1 MENMSRQEG
10 LFTEQLPLVSIPDLI
25 RFETHFG
32 RNKLFQL
39 GFRKYEGPAQ
49 STTVR
54 SGNESWSEL
63 SLTTGDII
71 RVYESGAHSS
81 FADPYLRVKGSHLIW
96 ESPKVEAVTSCRR
109 EALDS
114 WKDAFRFCKEDQET
128 GQPGLRPPQIGA
140 LHAIHA
146 HWTVADEPA
155 TVVMPTGTGKTETM
169 LATLVSERCS
179 RVLVIVPSVVL
190 RDQLFG
196 KFASLGLLK
205 HLTNLAHSAQLPA
218 VALMRSSLQTPEA
231 VDELFGSANVIVAVI
246 NSVVASTPEALA
258 RMVES
263 CSHLFIDEAHHVP
276 ARTWSQLKALFQ
288 HKHVLQFTATPYRND
303 GKRVDGKI
311 IYSFPLRKAQ
321 EQGYFKPIQYKPIY
335 QFRPELSDEAIAGAA
350 IQQLRED
357 LNSGFDH
364 VLMAR
369 AHPIERLKQILPFY
383 STAAADLN
391 PVIIHSQMSQTDRRL
406 ALDSMKT
413 GKSRV
418 ILCDNMLGEGFDY
431 AQLKVAALHDL
442 HKSLAITLQ
451 FTGRFTRTSLDATLG
466 PATMIANAALSGIGE
481 ELRDL
486 YAQDA
491 DWNRLIQEM
500 ADQTIGSKVK
510 KTEFSATFKPYGVDF
525 PPENIQPKMST
536 VVYRTNCEEWA
547 PKTLEKWLE
556 KAQVFAGPSISEEH
570 RTAFFVVVEASDVEW
585 GLAKDAL
592 DVHYALFL
600 LHWDKERQLLFI
612 NSTDNRGFQKDLAT
626 LVCGEGVE
634 RVQGEDIYRAVY
646 GINRLVLFNLGLKHV
661 TGRNVRFTMLA
672 GSDVL
677 EGITVAQA
685 GTRTK
690 TNLFAHG
697 YEDGER
703 ATMGCSIRGRL
714 WSYLV
719 ADDISHWVSWCRHI
733 GRKLLDET
741 ITIAKINEWF
751 VVPQELADRPRII
764 ALSIDWHDHFFIE
777 LERRTFIKIGNDE
790 CPIFEADIVVVPTA
804 VSDPLRFAVSVNGK
818 RAVFEIKFVNK
829 EIKFD
834 QCEGEAAMLRIGS
847 ANSKLSDAFENHP
860 PIIYFEG
867 EAVLEGGLLV
877 QPRKGSRS
885 SFDRTKIVAWDW
897 KGTNL
902 KKESQGVTRDVDSI
916 QHRAIQEFLSDNTW
930 EVIFD
935 DDGPQEV
942 ADIVCLKR
950 QDGALQVCLIHCKY
964 SHGDQPGSRVEDLY
978 EVCGQAQK
986 AIKWRDEMEKMISRL
1001 LARED
1006 KSLAD
1011 RGATRFMKGDR
1022 TALIELRN
1030 AARLLRPDF
1039 VMWVVQPGLSKSQ
1052 VSAAQLELL
1061 GGTETFLHE
1070 VHQIP
1075 LHVAASA

>member
-1 MENMSRQEG
+1 MSRQEG
-10 LFTEQLPLVSIPDLI
+10 LFTEHLPKIKIPVAT
-25 RFETHFG
+25 RVEAHFG
-32 RNKLFQL
+32 KNRLFQL
-39 GFRKYEGPAQ
+39 LFEGYEGSAE
-49 STTVR
+49 SITAA
-54 SGNESWSEL
+54 SGTESWTEL
-63 SLTTGDII
+63 KLPTGDLF
-71 RVYESGAHSS
+71 RVYESGARSTFTH
-81 FADPYLRVKGSHLIW
+81 PHLRVAGSKLKW
-96 ESPKVEAVTSCRR
+96 ENAKLPALSPSCRQN
-109 EALDS
+109 ALDS
-114 WKDAFRFCKEDQET
+114 WKDAFRFFREDPGT

-146 HWTVADEPA
+146 HWTVEDKPA
-155 TVVMPTGTGKTETM
+155 TIVMPTGTGKTETM
-169 LATLVSERCS
+169 LATLVSERCD

-196 KFASLGLLK
+196 KFATLGLLK
-205 HLTNLAHSAQLPA
+205 KLTNLAQSAQFP
-218 VALMRSSLQTPEA
+218 VVGLMRSSLQTATA

-246 NSVVASTPEALA
+246 NSVVASSPEALA
-258 RMVES
+258 RIVEI

-276 ARTWSQLKALFQ
+276 ARTWSQLKAQFQ

-303 GKRVDGKI
+303 GKRVDGKV

-335 QFRPELSDEAIAGAA
+335 QFRPELSDEAIAEAA
-350 IQQLRED
+350 IKQLRED
-357 LNSGFDH
+357 LNVGLDH

-369 AHPIERLKQILPFY
+369 AHPIERLKQILPIY
-383 STAAADLN
+383 SAKAADLN
-391 PVIIHSQMSQTDRRL
+391 PVIIHSQMSQTDRKL

-413 GKSRV
+413 GQSRV

-451 FTGRFTRTSLDATLG
+451 FTGRFTRTSLDAKLG
-466 PATMIANAALSGIGE
+466 PATMIANAALSGIGN

-536 VVYRTNCEEWA
+536 VVYQTKCEEWA

-556 KAQVFAGPSISEEH
+556 RAQVFAGPSISDEH
-570 RTAFFVVVEASDVEW
+570 RTAFYVVVEASEVEW

-612 NSTDNRGFQKDLAT
+612 NSTDNRGFQKDLAM
-626 LVCGEGVE
+626 LVCGEDVE
-634 RVQGEDIYRAVY
+634 RVQGEEIYRAVY

-677 EGITVAQA
+677 EGITIAQA

-719 ADDISHWVSWCRHI
+719 ADDISHWVAWCKHI
-733 GRKLLDET
+733 GNKLLDDT
-741 ITIAKINEWF
+741 ITIAKINDWF
-751 VVPQELADRPRII
+751 VVPQELSDRPRLT
-764 ALSIDWHDHFFIE
+764 ALSADWHDQFFIE
-777 LERRTFIKIGNDE
+777 LERRTFIKIGNVE
-790 CPIFEADIVVVPTA
+790 CPVFDADIEIVPTE
-804 VSDPLRFAVSVNGK
+804 VTGPLKFAVNANGK
-818 RAVFEIKFVNK
+818 RAVFKIKFQNK

-834 QCEGEAAMLRIGS
+834 QLEGDTAMLRIGS
-847 ANSKLSDAFENHP
+847 ATSKLSDEFENYP
-860 PIIYFEG
+860 PIIYFEA

-877 QPRKGSRS
+877 QPKKGSRS

-897 KGTNL
+897 KGTDL
-902 KKESQGVTRDVDSI
+902 KKESQGTARAADSI
-916 QHRAIQEFLSDNTW
+916 QYRAIQEFLSDNSW

-950 QDGALQVCLIHCKY
+950 QDDVLKVSLIHCKY
-964 SHGDQPGSRVEDLY
+964 SHGDQPGSRIDDLY

-1011 RGATRFMKGDR
+1011 ARASRLIKGDR
-1022 TALIELRN
+1022 NRLIELRN
-1030 AARLLRPDF
+1030 SARLLRPDF
-1039 VMWVVQPGLSKSQ
+1039 SMWLVQPGLSK
-1052 VSAAQLELL
+1052 AAASSSQLELL

-1075 LHVAASA
+1075 LHVVASA

>member
-1 MENMSRQEG
+1 MSRQEG
-10 LFTEQLPLVSIPDLI
+10 LFTEKVPSVKIPAA
-25 RFETHFG
+25 THLEAHVG
-32 RNKLFQL
+32 KSKLFQL
-39 GFRKYEGPAQ
+39 SFEGYEGAAETQ
-49 STTVR
+49 TVS
-54 SGNESWSEL
+54 SGTESWTEL
-63 SLTTGDII
+63 NLPVGRMV
-71 RVYESGAHSS
+71 RVYESGARSTS
-81 FADPYLRVKGSHLIW
+81 TEPFLRRSGTKLKW
-96 ESPKVEAVTSCRR
+96 ENVRILKPQPSCRQD
-109 EALDS
+109 ALDS
-114 WKDAFRFCKEDQET
+114 WKEAFRFCREDQT
-128 GQPGLRPPQIGA
+128 LGRPGLRPPQIGA

-146 HWTVADEPA
+146 HWTVSDEPA
-155 TVVMPTGTGKTETM
+155 TIVMPTGTGKTETM
-169 LATLVSERCS
+169 LATLVSERCD
-179 RVLVIVPSVVL
+179 RVMVIVPSVVL

-205 HLTNLAHSAQLPA
+205 KLTNLNQSAQCPV
-218 VALMRSSLQTPEA
+218 VALMRSSLQTTAA
-231 VDELFGSANVIVAVI
+231 VDELFGPANVIVAVI
-246 NSVVASTPEALA
+246 NSVVASSEDAIA
-258 RMVES
+258 RIAES

-276 ARTWSQLKALFQ
+276 ARTWSHLKAQFL

-303 GKRVDGKI
+303 GKRVDGKV

-321 EQGYFKPIQYKPIY
+321 EQGYFKPIQYKPIF
-335 QFRPELSDEAIAGAA
+335 QFRPELSDQAIADAA
-350 IQQLRED
+350 VKQLRED
-357 LNSGFDH
+357 LKDGYDH

-369 AHPIERLKQILPFY
+369 AHPIERLKQILPTY
-383 STAAADLN
+383 TSQAADLN
-391 PVIIHSQMSQTDRRL
+391 PVIIHSQMSQADRKL

-451 FTGRFTRTSLDATLG
+451 FTGRFTRTSLDTTLG
-466 PATMIANAALSGIGE
+466 PATMIANAALSGIGD

-510 KTEFSATFKPYGVDF
+510 RTEFSATFKPYGVDF

-536 VVYRTNCEEWA
+536 VVYRTKCDEWT
-547 PKTLEKWLE
+547 PKALEKWLE
-556 KAQVFAGPSISEEH
+556 KAQVFAGPSISDEH
-570 RTAFFVVVEASDVEW
+570 QTAFYVVMEASDVEW

-592 DVHYALFL
+592 DVYYALFL

-612 NSTDNRGFQKDLAT
+612 NSTDNRGFQKDLAS
-626 LVCGEGVE
+626 LVCGDDVE
-634 RVQGEDIYRAVY
+634 RIQGEDIYRAVY

-719 ADDISHWVSWCRHI
+719 ADDISHWVAWCKHV
-733 GRKLLDET
+733 GKKLLDET
-741 ITIAKINEWF
+741 ITIAKINDWF
-751 VVPQELADRPRII
+751 VVPQELSERPGLM
-764 ALSIDWHDHFFIE
+764 ALSVDWHDQFFIE
-777 LERRTFIKIGNDE
+777 LERRAFIRIGNSE
-790 CPIFEADIVVVPTA
+790 CAVFDASIEVVPTA
-804 VSDPLRFAVSVNGK
+804 ITDSLKFAVQVNNK
-818 RAVFEIKFVNK
+818 RAVFKIKFENREVRY
-829 EIKFD
+829 E
-834 QCEGEAAMLRIGS
+834 QLEGDVASIRIGTATS
-847 ANSKLSDAFENHP
+847 RLIDEFENYP
-860 PIIYFEG
+860 PIIYFEA

-877 QPRKGSRS
+877 QPKKGSRS
-885 SFDRTKIVAWDW
+885 SYDRTKIIEWNW
-897 KGTNL
+897 TGTDL
-902 KKESQGVTRDVDSI
+902 RKESQGATRESDSI
-916 QHRAIQEFLSDNTW
+916 QYRAVQEFLADASW
-930 EVIFD
+930 EIVFD
-935 DDGPQEV
+935 DDGPNEV
-942 ADIVCLKR
+942 ADIICLKR
-950 QDGALQVCLIHCKY
+950 QDDLLKVALVHCKY
-964 SHGDQPGSRVEDLY
+964 SHGAQPGSRVEDLY

-986 AIKWRDEMEKMISRL
+986 AIKWRDEMEKMIVRL

-1006 KSLAD
+1006 KSVAQSGVSRL
-1011 RGATRFMKGDR
+1011 MKGDKNK
-1022 TALIELRN
+1022 LIELRN

-1039 VMWVVQPGLSKSQ
+1039 TMWLVQPGVSKS
-1052 VSAAQLELL
+1052 SASSAQLELM
-1061 GGTETFLHE
+1061 GGTETFLYE

-1075 LHVAASA
+1075 LNVVASP